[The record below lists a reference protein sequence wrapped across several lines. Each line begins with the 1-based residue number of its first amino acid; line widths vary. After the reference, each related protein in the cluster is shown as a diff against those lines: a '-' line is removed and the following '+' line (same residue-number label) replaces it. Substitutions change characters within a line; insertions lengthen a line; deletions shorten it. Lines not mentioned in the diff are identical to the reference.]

1 MYIYIYK
8 ISLNHREEKLNSD
21 HMNVISMNF
30 YGKGESKNW
39 FESKK
44 RKLER
49 TQSRRQQSKYRLCW
63 IVCHCHLSEDWLCQ
77 HASNERLQTML
88 TKRYT
93 TFFDIARFVSSFLFF
108 LLTNPYA
115 EIASPS
121 LSPISYWRK
130 LSLLCKR
137 LIGSVILYDIL

>member
-1 MYIYIYK
+1 MIQQSFSLSKNTYNKLKLNIIYSMKLTIQSFSFQQLLQRKNFIYNSIIKKVQKSHFSLTFYFCICIYKILSQGNPICMYIYIYK

-49 TQSRRQQSKYRLCW
+49 TQSRRQQSKYRLC
-63 IVCHCHLSEDWLCQ
+63 
-77 HASNERLQTML
+77 
-88 TKRYT
+88 
-93 TFFDIARFVSSFLFF
+93 
-108 LLTNPYA
+108 
-115 EIASPS
+115 
-121 LSPISYWRK
+121 
-130 LSLLCKR
+130 
-137 LIGSVILYDIL
+137 